1 MKILYVSMGEKFGG
15 IEKLELD
22 IVNNINKN
30 ISIDVLTPTDIS
42 KSFISLDTSRRSII
56 GRIKYL
62 KEFDRYLKDN
72 EYDLVHINSSIFLFS
87 FQIAYICRKNKIKKV
102 IAHSHSIPK
111 ISFIKRIIRRILI
124 PSYLKLIDKFLSC
137 SSEASRSLL
146 PSKYIDKFTIINN
159 GIDVDKYKYREDIRK
174 KLRNKYKLNGI
185 VYGYVGRFEKEKNP
199 IYLIDLFNEIYKINN
214 NSYLLLVGDGSL
226 KNRVEEYVNELN
238 ISNRV
243 IFIGYSDKVYDLL
256 NCMDIFILPSKYEGL
271 GISLIEAQTNG
282 LFVYTSYLVDEA
294 KISNNIE
301 CFSLEDSINDIANN
315 IVSNK
320 KKIKRE
326 ELYKNTIKSGYSI
339 KDTCDKLKKIYDIM
353 K

>member
-30 ISIDVLTPTDIS
+30 IKIDVLTPVDIY
-42 KSFISLDTSRRSII
+42 KDFISLDISRKSII

-62 KEFDRYLKDN
+62 KEFNRYLKDN
-72 EYDLVHINSSIFLFS
+72 KYDIVHINSSVFLFS
-87 FQIAYICRKNKIKKV
+87 YQIAYICKKNKIKRV

-111 ISFIKRIIRRILI
+111 ISFIKRMIRRILI
-124 PSYLKLIDKFLSC
+124 PSYLKLVDKFFAC
-137 SSEASRSLL
+137 SKEASRSLL
-146 PSKYIDKFTIINN
+146 PNKYINKFTIVKN
-159 GIDVDKYKYREDIRK
+159 GIDVDKYKYKENIRK
-174 KLRNKYKLNGI
+174 KIRNKYKLNGT
-185 VYGYVGRFEKEKNP
+185 VYGYVGRFEEEKNP
-199 IYLIDLFNEIYKINN
+199 IFLIDIFKEIIKINN

-226 KNRVEEYVNELN
+226 KSKLEEYVDELD
-238 ISNRV
+238 ISNKV
-243 IFIGYSDKVYDLL
+243 IFTGYSDKVYDLL

-294 KISNNIE
+294 KISNNIK
-301 CFSLEDSINDIANN
+301 CFSLDDNIYDIALD

-320 KKIKRE
+320 KKIKRD
-326 ELYKNTIKSGYSI
+326 ELYKNTIKYGYSI
-339 KDTCDKLKKIYDIM
+339 KDICSELEKIYDIM
-353 K
+353 N